1 MEALIVDRN
10 FRGALAL
17 ALLVPLAA
25 ATRAEDPK
33 TRLENSP
40 RHHEW
45 IDVKTDDGRTV
56 RSFVVYPEVDHDA
69 MVMIVIHENRGLND
83 WARSAADQVAE
94 AGYIAIAPD
103 LLSGTGPD
111 GGGTKEFESEDA
123 ARDGIYKLKQEQVT
137 SDLHAVFKHA
147 TKMDAASGKVG
158 VMGFCW
164 GGGQTFHYATQN
176 PDLAVACVFYGSGP
190 TEEELLGKIKAPV
203 HGFYG
208 GNDQRITGAV
218 PRIAEKMKSLDKKF
232 EAAIYQGAGHGFMRS
247 GEPDDAEQAN
257 VDGRAEAWKK
267 LKAVLA
273 ETSKQESKAEAN

>member
-1 MEALIVDRN
+1 MSIR
-10 FRGALAL
+10 
-17 ALLVPLAA
+17 LAA
-25 ATRAEDPK
+25 RLARITLVVATLTMVTHGACAEDPK

-45 IDVKTDDGRTV
+45 VDIKTDQGRTV

-103 LLSGTGPD
+103 LLSGTGPN
-111 GGGTKEFESEDA
+111 GGGTKAFESEDA
-123 ARDGIYKLKQEQVT
+123 AREGIYELKQEQVT
-137 SDLHAVFKHA
+137 SDLDAVFKHA
-147 TKMDAASGKVG
+147 KQMDAASGKVG

-176 PDLAVACVFYGSGP
+176 PELAVACVFYGSGP
-190 TEEELLGKIKAPV
+190 TEEELLKKIKAPV
-203 HGFYG
+203 YGFYG

-218 PRIAEKMKSLDKKF
+218 PKVAEKMKSLEKQFDATVY
-232 EAAIYQGAGHGFMRS
+232 EGAGHGFMRS
-247 GEPDDAEQAN
+247 GEIEGAEQAN
-257 VDGRAEAWKK
+257 VEGRAEAWKK
-267 LKAVLA
+267 LRAVLA
-273 ETSKQESKAEAN
+273 KSSQQSPQTDAN

>member
-1 MEALIVDRN
+1 MNRLTILKGFVAFSALVSM
-10 FRGALAL
+10 
-17 ALLVPLAA
+17 AA
-25 ATRAEDPK
+25 SAIAEDPK
-33 TRLENSP
+33 TRLEESP

-45 IDVKTDDGRTV
+45 IDIKTDTGRTV

-111 GGGTKEFESEDA
+111 GGGTKAYESEDA
-123 ARDGIYKLKQEQVT
+123 ARDGIYELKQEQVT

-147 TKMDAASGKVG
+147 KEMEAASGKVG

-190 TEEELLGKIKAPV
+190 TDEELLKKIKAPV
-203 HGFYG
+203 YGFYG

-218 PRIAEKMKSLDKKF
+218 PKIAEKMKSLDKKF

-247 GEPDDAEQAN
+247 GEMDGADKAN
-257 VDGRAEAWKK
+257 VEGRAEAWKK
-267 LKAVLA
+267 LKVVLA
-273 ETSKQESKAEAN
+273 EASKQDSDKEEK